1 MDIPRFTERVAK
13 ERNCTPE
20 LIRAIVSD
28 CLSAL
33 HESTVKHGIGTALVG
48 VYWELGPLAAW
59 HFGGILGRAAEHDP
73 GELIEHYQRLDCTM
87 ERFRGIEEQWEYEL
101 KHERGEEG

>member
-20 LIRAIVSD
+20 LVRAIVSD

-33 HESTVKHGIGTALVG
+33 HESTVKHGIGTALGG
-48 VYWELGPLAAW
+48 VN
-59 HFGGILGRAAEHDP
+59 
-73 GELIEHYQRLDCTM
+73 
-87 ERFRGIEEQWEYEL
+87 
-101 KHERGEEG
+101 K